1 MDTAEQ
7 QQLEIVD
14 LESLERRVMV
24 MIQHPK
30 MPEPSECCYGSMFE
44 VMIGEKVIVPPAPLW
59 PKPFVGIVTGFG
71 SGGYTGPVK
80 YLIGRVE

>member
-1 MDTAEQ
+1 
-7 QQLEIVD
+7 
-14 LESLERRVMV
+14 
-24 MIQHPK
+24 
-30 MPEPSECCYGSMFE
+30 MFE